1 VRHSVAVWYDRAFGV
16 PFVRARPEGAAK
28 ASVTGKVADRLARP
42 MVGQRVML
50 LQSGRKIITISDDL
64 GEYHF
69 VDLAGGEATIFPVGK
84 KPTDRPGKEES
95 RKVMVGLGEAKAP
108 ILYVTKLFE

>member
-1 VRHSVAVWYDRAFGV
+1 VHSGV
-16 PFVRARPEGAAK
+16 AK
-28 ASVTGKVADRLARP
+28 AMATGKVADRLARP

-50 LQSGRKIITISDDL
+50 LESGRKIITISDDI

-69 VDLAGGEATIFPVGK
+69 IELAGGEATIFPVGK

-95 RKVMVGLGEAKAP
+95 RKAMVGLGEAKVP
-108 ILYVTKLFE
+108 ILYVTKLLE